1 MLKLRL
7 RRTGAKKR
15 PSYRIV
21 VAEHSSPRD
30 GRFIEIV
37 GHYNPL
43 TEPATVKVDEER
55 ARHWLSVGAQPTET
69 VAGLLKRAGV
79 IASEPAAEAAATD
92 AS

>member
-30 GRFIEIV
+30 GRFVEII
-37 GHYNPL
+37 GHYDPL

-55 ARHWLSVGAQPTET
+55 ARHWLSMGAQPTET

-79 IASEPAAEAAATD
+79 IASEPKADAAAAD